1 MDQMFL
7 GLGLVVASYLMGSLS
22 SAVLVCR
29 ALGKG
34 DPRAVGSG
42 NPGATNVLRAYG
54 KAAAVATLIGDIAKG
69 VVPVLV
75 ARHLELGPVV
85 VGGCACAA
93 FLGHL
98 FPVFFGFRG
107 GKGVATY
114 IGVLLAMSPWLGLGF
129 IATWLSTI
137 ALTRYSSLA
146 ALVAT
151 LATPVIALS
160 LGLPLPFTG
169 ASLVMGAAIFYRHH
183 ANIARL
189 LAGTE
194 GRIGKKAS

>member
-1 MDQMFL
+1 MQQMFL
-7 GLGLVVASYLMGSLS
+7 ELGLVVASYLMGSLS
-22 SAVLVCR
+22 AAVLVCR

-34 DPRAVGSG
+34 DPRTVGSG

-54 KAAAVATLIGDIAKG
+54 KGAAAATLIGDIAKG
-69 VVPVLV
+69 VVPVLA
-75 ARHLELGPVV
+75 ARYAGFGPLV
-85 VGGCACAA
+85 VGGCAVAA

-98 FPVFFGFRG
+98 FPVFFGFKG

-114 IGVLLAMSPWLGLGF
+114 IGVLLAMSHWLGLGF
-129 IATWLSTI
+129 IATWLSTA

-151 LATPVIALS
+151 LTTPILAFA
-160 LGLPLPFTG
+160 LGLPLPLTL
-169 ASLVMGAAIFYRHH
+169 ASLVMGAAIFYRHQ

-194 GRIGKKAS
+194 GRIGKKPA